1 MVVDDILWTGDQA
14 TEPHPTTVSQVIA
27 AFGVVPR
34 LSSPGNM
41 LGDLPGIP
49 QELFP
54 GPGPSFEGA
63 AAVFPSPEAL
73 AAAFPDAA
81 AHGESD
87 SFPVNSWLKGI
98 TTGGSDPNRGPGIF
112 TFKIHWLARGNVLVG
127 VYYDITLGPNADP
140 YVKMAREDLAKL
152 PG

>member
-1 MVVDDILWTGDQA
+1 
-14 TEPHPTTVSQVIA
+14 
-27 AFGVVPR
+27 
-34 LSSPGNM
+34 M

-54 GPGPSFEGA
+54 DPGPSFEGA

-98 TTGGSDPNRGPGIF
+98 T
-112 TFKIHWLARGNVLVG
+112 KIHWLARGNVLVG

-140 YVKMAREDLAKL
+140 YVKMAREALAKL